1 MGEQGESKVEK
12 RLRIEGKGIGKKNKG
27 FKEERNGTGKKN
39 KLQTLRSL
47 RWMDVLLQDRA
58 PQDSLVSRNYLKKL
72 PIVFHSLE
80 RGGWLCLYHH
90 QGSQIKHLPN
100 GQHTPKV

>member
-1 MGEQGESKVEK
+1 MGEQGESKVEN
-12 RLRIEGKGIGKKNKG
+12 RLRIEGKGIGKKIRVFKKKG
-27 FKEERNGTGKKN
+27 MGQEKGN

-47 RWMDVLLQDRA
+47 RLMDVLLQDRA

-80 RGGWLCLYHH
+80 
-90 QGSQIKHLPN
+90 
-100 GQHTPKV
+100 